1 MSLGNLGSQKSR
13 LSFNVRLMFS
23 PLESWGDV
31 PTGQTRKAREQNSR
45 KCVASSHWQPEPWL
59 PVPLDICSCN
69 SSYIFS
75 VTVILTCFRSSSAES
90 KMQAKV
96 SEMLNLIIFGQIN
109 LLQGFLH
116 SSVGKE
122 STCNAGDPGS
132 IPGSGR
138 SGGEGIGHPLQCSW
152 ASIMVQLVK
161 NPPAMWETW
170 VQSLGWEDPPGEGK
184 GYPLQCVNSMDY
196 TVHGVAKSWT

>member
-1 MSLGNLGSQKSR
+1 MRPPGGPYHFPENKYNRTSNPLKQGTDILKDQGTQGFSRNGKLIFEILMSLGNLGSQKSR

-96 SEMLNLIIFGQIN
+96 SEMLNLIIFG
-109 LLQGFLH
+109 
-116 SSVGKE
+116 
-122 STCNAGDPGS
+122 
-132 IPGSGR
+132 
-138 SGGEGIGHPLQCSW
+138 
-152 ASIMVQLVK
+152 
-161 NPPAMWETW
+161 
-170 VQSLGWEDPPGEGK
+170 
-184 GYPLQCVNSMDY
+184 
-196 TVHGVAKSWT
+196 